1 MSCGTM
7 SSSHWRAMRVSSMHR
22 FYTARMPVLPWFEI
36 FVASYVAWVIT
47 ASISLL
53 LTRRSPTATLAWI
66 FAFIAL
72 PVVSGIYYMMFG
84 PRRLQRRKRRYGVAR
99 AVAGSVS
106 AHLRQTSCE
115 SKPRLSPDALGLA
128 SVGKRLGLGEPTFAK
143 SVDLLDTGEE

>member
-7 SSSHWRAMRVSSMHR
+7 SSSHWRAMRVSSMQR
-22 FYTARMPVLPWFEI
+22 FYTARMPVLPWFYI
-36 FVASYVAWVIT
+36 FIASYVVWVIV

-99 AVAGSVS
+99 TMAASVS
-106 AHLRQTSCE
+106 SYLQGSSCE
-115 SKPRLSPDALGLA
+115 TKPELSADARGLA
-128 SVGKRLGLGEPTFAK
+128 RVGKRL
-143 SVDLLDTGEE
+143 